1 MRPLVSYD
9 DITPAYEPPE
19 DRPQGPPTKKRKET
33 HQKSKRGP
41 HKQNRGREVAS
52 HSGGRDEYQ
61 DMDGYEEDE
70 DESREL
76 THQELWDDSSLI
88 DAWNAAA
95 EEYEVRVKAS
105 HIAFLL

>member
-1 MRPLVSYD
+1 
-9 DITPAYEPPE
+9 
-19 DRPQGPPTKKRKET
+19 
-33 HQKSKRGP
+33 
-41 HKQNRGREVAS
+41 
-52 HSGGRDEYQ
+52 
-61 DMDGYEEDE
+61 MDGYEEDE

-95 EEYEVRVKAS
+95 EEYEVRVEAS